1 MNSLGFGKGLF
12 ERLTNF
18 LNDKL
23 IQEIKQ
29 YIPLALKEVQHL
41 IVAFQDN
48 KPLGFI
54 GINDRKIEMLFVDSN
69 LIGKGVG
76 TCLIN
81 FVFDKYN
88 VNEVVVNEQNP
99 NAHNFYLRKGFI
111 DVKRSELDEQGNPYP
126 IIFMNTNNMNNEVT
140 LKTIDF
146 AKDQEELIDLTKQSV
161 KFNRFVEEK
170 DIEDYATLFFLNAYK
185 EASICLGAYI
195 SNLLKGFILFS
206 SFQDEKMHHKYFPN
220 QLYEKLSEKFSSYK
234 YLENTEVYRETC
246 EKLLNDLNEKF
257 DGEISLFVVDKKERG
272 RGLGRLLLTKWLDE
286 IEREKHKN
294 IFLTSDNECNYSY
307 YKKYGFNIVK
317 EDQVKYSKEVVT
329 VFIET
334 KRF

>member
-1 MNSLGFGKGLF
+1 MEIKELSTRSNDLINELIRIW
-12 ERLTNF
+12 ERSVRATHNF

-76 TCLIN
+76 TYLIN

-99 NAHNFYLRKGFI
+99 NADNFYLRKGFI

-170 DIEDYATLFFLNAYK
+170 DIEDYATLFFLNA
-185 EASICLGAYI
+185 
-195 SNLLKGFILFS
+195 
-206 SFQDEKMHHKYFPN
+206 
-220 QLYEKLSEKFSSYK
+220 
-234 YLENTEVYRETC
+234 
-246 EKLLNDLNEKF
+246 
-257 DGEISLFVVDKKERG
+257 
-272 RGLGRLLLTKWLDE
+272 
-286 IEREKHKN
+286 
-294 IFLTSDNECNYSY
+294 
-307 YKKYGFNIVK
+307 
-317 EDQVKYSKEVVT
+317 
-329 VFIET
+329 
-334 KRF
+334 

>member
-1 MNSLGFGKGLF
+1 MEIKELSTRSNDLINELIRIW
-12 ERLTNF
+12 ERSVRATHNF

-76 TCLIN
+76 TYLIN

-99 NAHNFYLRKGFI
+99 NADNFYLRKGFI

-126 IIFMNTNNMNNEVT
+126 I
-140 LKTIDF
+140 LKM
-146 AKDQEELIDLTKQSV
+146 KL
-161 KFNRFVEEK
+161 FN
-170 DIEDYATLFFLNAYK
+170 
-185 EASICLGAYI
+185 
-195 SNLLKGFILFS
+195 
-206 SFQDEKMHHKYFPN
+206 
-220 QLYEKLSEKFSSYK
+220 
-234 YLENTEVYRETC
+234 
-246 EKLLNDLNEKF
+246 
-257 DGEISLFVVDKKERG
+257 
-272 RGLGRLLLTKWLDE
+272 
-286 IEREKHKN
+286 
-294 IFLTSDNECNYSY
+294 
-307 YKKYGFNIVK
+307 
-317 EDQVKYSKEVVT
+317 
-329 VFIET
+329 
-334 KRF
+334 

>member
-1 MNSLGFGKGLF
+1 MEIKELSTRSNDLINELIRIW
-12 ERLTNF
+12 ERSVRATHNF

-54 GINDRKIEMLFVDSN
+54 GNKDRKIEMLFVDSN

-76 TCLIN
+76 TYLIN

-99 NAHNFYLRKGFI
+99 NADNFYLRKGFI

-170 DIEDYATLFFLNAYK
+170 DIEDYATLFFLNA
-185 EASICLGAYI
+185 
-195 SNLLKGFILFS
+195 
-206 SFQDEKMHHKYFPN
+206 
-220 QLYEKLSEKFSSYK
+220 
-234 YLENTEVYRETC
+234 
-246 EKLLNDLNEKF
+246 
-257 DGEISLFVVDKKERG
+257 
-272 RGLGRLLLTKWLDE
+272 
-286 IEREKHKN
+286 
-294 IFLTSDNECNYSY
+294 
-307 YKKYGFNIVK
+307 
-317 EDQVKYSKEVVT
+317 
-329 VFIET
+329 
-334 KRF
+334 